1 MLRAEASPLA
11 RVSVPLAASESA
23 PSLRDSS
30 RACLSAA
37 PAAVLRLPSPAS
49 PLLPLLSRLSC
60 LACLSCPSCLSCL
73 SCRCLRF
80 PCTAC
85 CFFFSLG
92 SACLSPVAPHI
103 GRSHSAFTGGVVMTA
118 GFVQPACLV
127 VSPAGALLLR
137 RRVPLD
143 QRLACSS
150 AFRAGCCP
158 PQPRY
163 RSWVRSALP
172 LAGPCLPLLQP
183 YRLPVGRAPPPFG
196 WAFRACS
203 GQCILATAVRCAVRL
218 SFLRRR
224 LRASAHGRALPLYFP
239 FLLASSGRCRPAPR
253 FSPAIRPRS
262 LPSPPRPFWPVT
274 SYGGWHAVASAD
286 PVGVAVVRVVPRP
299 QRLRCLSSASSC
311 TVSPVGSSLSSNS
324 SCTFS
329 CVHLAVVLEQKH
341 WPLA

>member
-1 MLRAEASPLA
+1 M
-11 RVSVPLAASESA
+11 
-23 PSLRDSS
+23 RDSS

-85 CFFFSLG
+85 CFFLPLG
-92 SACLSPVAPHI
+92 SVCLSPVAPHN

-137 RRVPLD
+137 RRDPLD

-150 AFRAGCCP
+150 AFRVGCCP

-163 RSWVRSALP
+163 CSWVRSALP

-183 YRLPVGRAPPPFG
+183 FRLPVGRAPPPFG
-196 WAFRACS
+196 WAFRGCR

-218 SFLRRR
+218 SSSGGACAPRPTVVLSLFELVSERRFLKM
-224 LRASAHGRALPLYFP
+224 GRFDFHSLSLPLP
-239 FLLASSGRCRPAPR
+239 FLLASSARWRLAPR
-253 FSPAIRPRS
+253 FFFP
-262 LPSPPRPFWPVT
+262 PSIP
-274 SYGGWHAVASAD
+274 G
-286 PVGVAVVRVVPRP
+286 
-299 QRLRCLSSASSC
+299 RCLSSSAILASHFVWGLACCCFRRSC
-311 TVSPVGSSLSSNS
+311 RCRRSSRRAAPTAAPMPLVRVHLYSLPVGS
-324 SCTFS
+324 F
-329 CVHLAVVLEQKH
+329 
-341 WPLA
+341 